1 MVVSMLPVKYLCLM
15 NCISADFEF
24 NILILGAN
32 SDGLLFTMSIRASTT
47 SGLWA
52 RSLTL
57 CLARVSVPGVVFGEE
72 VVDLVLD
79 LEVLGVLGLGGTWA
93 SLDRGRGWKLSSL
106 SDENKYMV
114 LLISGG
120 GRVLMMDAKG
130 LSGAMILE
138 YPAPRLRKS
147 AGWSWFLRM
156 ISLERRGSWVEDWY
170 LLWALPR

>member
-1 MVVSMLPVKYLCLM
+1 MVVSMLPDKYLCLM
-15 NCISADFEF
+15 NFMSADFEF
-24 NILILGAN
+24 NILILGAY

-93 SLDRGRGWKLSSL
+93 NLDRGRGWKSESR
-106 SDENKYMV
+106 SDVKLRIV
-114 LLISGG
+114 ALWSGG
-120 GRVLMMDAKG
+120 GRSLMMEA
-130 LSGAMILE
+130 
-138 YPAPRLRKS
+138 
-147 AGWSWFLRM
+147 
-156 ISLERRGSWVEDWY
+156 
-170 LLWALPR
+170 